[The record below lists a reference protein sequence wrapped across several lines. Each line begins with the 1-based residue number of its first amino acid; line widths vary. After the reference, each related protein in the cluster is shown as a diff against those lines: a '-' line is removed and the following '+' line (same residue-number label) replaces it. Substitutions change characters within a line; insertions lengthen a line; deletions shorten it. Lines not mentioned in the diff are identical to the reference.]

1 MKFMDPRPPS
11 VRRVWG
17 ELEKMASLTVQITL
31 ASLCR
36 VLLNTARRFP
46 YPFAPALSRGLQ
58 VPLPAVTSLI
68 AVNQVTGLLSLLF
81 GPLAD
86 RWGYRSMLLAGLGF
100 LSAGMLGGGL
110 FPYYGVILIGLFL
123 AGLGKSSFDPALLAY
138 VGERVPFRRRGL
150 FVGLME
156 TAWAASTL
164 VGVPLIGFLIA
175 RMGWRAPFFAIGFL
189 ALLGLGAL
197 ALLTHSP
204 GVGKPG
210 NKAPFAMIGA
220 WKKFAM
226 NRPALGIVGFSF
238 FISMANDNFFV
249 VYGAWMEQ
257 AFHLS
262 VIALGLT
269 TSVIGGAELL
279 GEGLTASLGDRLG
292 LRRSMTIGLIL
303 STGSYLLLPLLEASL
318 PGAVGALFSIFLF
331 TEFAIV
337 AALSLS
343 TEAMP
348 EARATM
354 MSGYL
359 AAASLGRV
367 FGALMGGFVWS
378 LGGLSTVAFVSASI
392 NALALLSFLWGI
404 RSRALRRS

>member
-1 MKFMDPRPPS
+1 
-11 VRRVWG
+11 
-17 ELEKMASLTVQITL
+17 
-31 ASLCR
+31 
-36 VLLNTARRFP
+36 
-46 YPFAPALSRGLQ
+46 
-58 VPLPAVTSLI
+58 
-68 AVNQVTGLLSLLF
+68 
-81 GPLAD
+81 
-86 RWGYRSMLLAGLGF
+86 MLLAGLGF

-110 FPYYGVILIGLFL
+110 FPYYGVIMISLFL

-150 FVGLME
+150 FVGFME

-164 VGVPLIGFLIA
+164 VGVPLVGFLIA
-175 RMGWRAPFFAIGFL
+175 RLGWRAPFFAIGSL

-204 GVGKPG
+204 GVGKAG
-210 NKAPFAMIGA
+210 SKAPFAMIGA

-226 NRPALGIVGFSF
+226 NRTALGVVGFSF

-292 LRRSMTIGLIL
+292 LRRSMALGLIL

-318 PGAVGALFSIFLF
+318 PGTVGALFFIFLF

-343 TEAMP
+343 TEVMP

-354 MSGYL
+354 MSGWV

-367 FGALMGGFVWS
+367 FGALMGGLVWS
-378 LGGLSTVAFVSASI
+378 LGGLTAVAVVSASI
-392 NALALLSFLWGI
+392 NSLALLSFLWGI
-404 RSRALRRS
+404 RSRAMRRS